1 MTTVLKQVYANT
13 QFSPV
18 GEKNAL
24 ISQVNPKLLEVADSA
39 SEAVEEAVK
48 PDYLLMKRVEQAFH
62 LLNQLQVSE
71 TPNSPTP
78 WDETIAALSRV
89 RTYMKDIADAPDPQM
104 AALAAAQHR
113 MNSTEADPLI
123 KLKQIAQ
130 KSPEP
135 VRSWLLDVVQQSW
148 SVMIAESSKGI
159 QTQWY
164 SEIYTKFKELGLGKY
179 PFDLTATE
187 EISIED
193 FELLFASGGLLDTF
207 IQKNFAP
214 FYDTNLWT
222 PKQVDGETMPLSP
235 ALLVQLR
242 NYNVIRDTLINKS
255 TNRVYIPFS
264 AKVLDLDSSAIRAS
278 LKIADTDINYYHG
291 PSRIRE
297 MEWPP
302 QNGDFNISITIQ
314 DVTDEGKQHVLNKSG
329 QWAIYR
335 LLGDST
341 LTNTHNG
348 SFVSDIKVSGRDL
361 SLRITP
367 LTQKNP
373 FTLAELYNFTLPESI

>member
-1 MTTVLKQVYANT
+1 
-13 QFSPV
+13 
-18 GEKNAL
+18 
-24 ISQVNPKLLEVADSA
+24 
-39 SEAVEEAVK
+39 
-48 PDYLLMKRVEQAFH
+48 VEQAFH

-113 MNSTEADPLI
+113 MSSSEADPLI

-135 VRSWLLDVVQQSW
+135 VRSWLLDVVKQSW
-148 SVMIAESSKGI
+148 SVMITESAKGI

-164 SEIYTKFKELGLGKY
+164 SEIYTKFKEIGLGKY

-222 PKQVDGETMPLSP
+222 PKQVDGETMPISP

-255 TNRVYIPFS
+255 
-264 AKVLDLDSSAIRAS
+264 
-278 LKIADTDINYYHG
+278 
-291 PSRIRE
+291 
-297 MEWPP
+297 
-302 QNGDFNISITIQ
+302 
-314 DVTDEGKQHVLNKSG
+314 
-329 QWAIYR
+329 
-335 LLGDST
+335 
-341 LTNTHNG
+341 
-348 SFVSDIKVSGRDL
+348 
-361 SLRITP
+361 
-367 LTQKNP
+367 
-373 FTLAELYNFTLPESI
+373 